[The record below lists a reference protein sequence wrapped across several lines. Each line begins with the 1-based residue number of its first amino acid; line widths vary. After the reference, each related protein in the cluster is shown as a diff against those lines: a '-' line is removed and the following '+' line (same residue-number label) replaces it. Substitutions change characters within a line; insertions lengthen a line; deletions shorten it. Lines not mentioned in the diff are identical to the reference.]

1 MQDPS
6 MSLPYGLVSL
16 SYNICLNIPQ
26 MEYKRENTSISG
38 MVEPTLEAMATTI
51 WEARDLE
58 WDQDWVVA
66 CFGLGVDLLQGF
78 KAEAG

>member
-6 MSLPYGLVSL
+6 MSLPYGLVSI

-26 MEYKRENTSISG
+26 MGYNRENTSISG
-38 MVEPTLEAMATTI
+38 MVEPTLEAMETSI

-66 CFGLGVDLLQGF
+66 CFGLAVDLLQGF

>member
-1 MQDPS
+1 
-6 MSLPYGLVSL
+6 
-16 SYNICLNIPQ
+16 
-26 MEYKRENTSISG
+26 MEYKKENTSISG
-38 MVEPTLEAMATTI
+38 MVEPMLEAMAISI

-66 CFGLGVDLLQGF
+66 CFGLGVGLLQGF

>member
-1 MQDPS
+1 M
-6 MSLPYGLVSL
+6 
-16 SYNICLNIPQ
+16 
-26 MEYKRENTSISG
+26 
-38 MVEPTLEAMATTI
+38 LEAMAISI

-78 KAEAG
+78 KAEAGKGGSEEAGDEVVVEEILTETH